1 LKNKAEL
8 LSSRLQ
14 WWDLVDDTVKG
25 TAFHSCQKD
34 FEQFF
39 ITQGELSVCKNVRIL
54 MAAMIMWYHL
64 EEW

>member
-1 LKNKAEL
+1 M
-8 LSSRLQ
+8 
-14 WWDLVDDTVKG
+14 TVKV

-39 ITQGELSVCKNVRIL
+39 ITQGELNACKKIKVR
-54 MAAMIMWYHL
+54 MAAMIMYKL